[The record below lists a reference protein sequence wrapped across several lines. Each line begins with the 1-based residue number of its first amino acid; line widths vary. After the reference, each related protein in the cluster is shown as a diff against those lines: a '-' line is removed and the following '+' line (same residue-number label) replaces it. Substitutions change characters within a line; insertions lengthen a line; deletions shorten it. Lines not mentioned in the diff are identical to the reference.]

1 MNADTKQLILNL
13 YLDQSTQFIVMLL
26 TITTTYSPA
35 TDLGYLLHKHP
46 ERLQTFDLAF
56 GQVHVFYP
64 EANTEKC
71 TAALLLDVDSVGL
84 VRRYRGQIRENFA
97 LAEYVNDRPYV
108 ASSFMSVA
116 IARVFNSALSGK
128 SKERPELAETPI
140 PLSAKLSTLPCR
152 GGEKFLRRLFEPLGY
167 SVEAKRYALDPQ
179 YPDWGESRYFTV
191 TLDKICCLSELLT
204 HLYVLIPVL
213 DDEKHYWVDQAEIE
227 KLLKHGSDWLSE
239 HPEQE
244 SIVNRY
250 LKYQRRLTRQ
260 ALSQLR
266 ETDVENVEEQMQ
278 EEALIEERLGLHEIR
293 LTKAIEVIK
302 QSGAK
307 RVLDLGCG
315 EGKLLRKLMPE
326 KQFEEIVGV
335 DVSHQSLK
343 IAQQRLHFDR
353 LPDKQKERI
362 KFLQGSLCYRDSRL
376 EGYDAAAVI
385 EVIEHLDAPRLWA
398 FESVLFE
405 SACPQTVVLTTPNV
419 EYNVKF
425 ENLPVGQFRHK
436 DHRFEWTRT
445 EFQSWASDVSK
456 RFGYAVMFYPI
467 GPTDEVVGSPTQMAV
482 FTRESEDKSGLEPP
496 STREFGE
503 N

>member
-1 MNADTKQLILNL
+1 
-13 YLDQSTQFIVMLL
+13 MLL

-35 TDLGYLLHKHP
+35 TDLGFLLHKHP
-46 ERLQTFDLAF
+46 ERLQSFELAC
-56 GQVHVFYP
+56 GQAHVFYP

-84 VRRYRGQIRENFA
+84 VRQYHGQVRDNFA

-116 IARVFNSALSGK
+116 IAKVFSSALSGK
-128 SKERPELAETPI
+128 SKDRPELVETPI
-140 PLSAKLSTLPCR
+140 PLSAKLSILPCR

-167 SVEAKRYALDPQ
+167 TVNAERHGLDTQ
-179 YPDWGESRYFTV
+179 FPDWGESRYFSV
-191 TLDKICCLSELLT
+191 TLDKVCRLSELLT

-213 DDEKHYWVDQAEIE
+213 DDEKHYWVDQAEID
-227 KLLKHGSDWLSE
+227 KLLKHGGDWLSE

-250 LKYQRRLTRQ
+250 LKRQHRLTRQ
-260 ALSQLR
+260 ALAQLR
-266 ETDVENVEEQMQ
+266 ETDVDSIEEQTQ
-278 EEALIEERLGLHEIR
+278 EEAQIEERIGLNEIR
-293 LTKAIEVIK
+293 LTKTTEVIK
-302 QSGAK
+302 ESGAK

-315 EGKLLRKLMPE
+315 EGKLLRKLMKE

-353 LPDKQKERI
+353 LPEKQKERL
-362 KFLQGSLCYRDSRL
+362 KFFQGSLCYRDKRL

-385 EVIEHLDAPRLWA
+385 EVIEHLDPPRLSA
-398 FESVLFE
+398 FERVLFE
-405 SACPQTVVLTTPNV
+405 FARPQTVVLTTPNV

-425 ENLPVGQFRHK
+425 ENLPAGRFRHR
-436 DHRFEWTRT
+436 DHRFEWTRE
-445 EFQSWASDVSK
+445 EFQSWASDISN
-456 RFGYAVMFYPI
+456 RFGYAIVFHPI
-467 GPTDEVVGSPTQMAV
+467 GETDEDVGSPTQMAV
-482 FTRESEDKSGLEPP
+482 FTQERSEQK
-496 STREFGE
+496 T
-503 N
+503 

>member
-1 MNADTKQLILNL
+1 
-13 YLDQSTQFIVMLL
+13 MLL

-35 TDLGYLLHKHP
+35 TDLGFLLHKHP

-71 TAALLLDVDSVGL
+71 TAALLLEIDSVGL
-84 VRRYRGQIRENFA
+84 VRRYHGQVRDNFA

-116 IARVFNSALSGK
+116 IAKVFSSALSGK
-128 SKERPELAETPI
+128 SKDRPELVETPI
-140 PLSAKLSTLPCR
+140 PLSVKLSTLPCR
-152 GGEKFLRRLFEPLGY
+152 GGEIFLRRLFEPLGY
-167 SVEAKRYALDPQ
+167 TVHAERHVLDGRF
-179 YPDWGESRYFTV
+179 PDWGESRYFSV
-191 TLDKICCLSELLT
+191 TLDKICRLSEFLK

-213 DDEKHYWVDQAEIE
+213 DDEKHYWVDEAEIE
-227 KLLKHGSDWLSE
+227 KLLKHGNDWLSD

-260 ALSQLR
+260 ALSLLG
-266 ETDVENVEEQMQ
+266 ETEVDDAVQAQAEEQ
-278 EEALIEERLGLHEIR
+278 IEDRIGLNEIR
-293 LTKAIEVIK
+293 LTKTTEVIK

-315 EGKLLRKLMPE
+315 EGKLLRNLLKE
-326 KQFEEIVGV
+326 KQFEEIVGM

-343 IAQQRLHFDR
+343 IAQKRLHYDR
-353 LPDKQKERI
+353 LPEKQKQRLNL
-362 KFLQGSLCYRDSRL
+362 LQGSLCYQDKRL

-385 EVIEHLDAPRLWA
+385 EVIEHLDASRLSA
-398 FESVLFE
+398 FERVLFE
-405 SACPQTVVLTTPNV
+405 FACPQIVVLTTPNV

-425 ENLPVGQFRHK
+425 ENLPAGRFRHR

-445 EFQSWASDVSK
+445 EFQSWASDISK
-456 RFGYAVMFYPI
+456 RFGYAFTFHPI
-467 GPTDEVVGSPTQMAV
+467 GPTDENVGSPTQMAV
-482 FTRESEDKSGLEPP
+482 FSRESGDKSGLEIPP
-496 STREFGE
+496 TREFSE
-503 N
+503 S